1 MDSKT
6 NSQIIIEN
14 IKHEIKI
21 QNLKLDF
28 IAKSLGI
35 SIGEFSKILSGER
48 KNFYKYLFAISNILN
63 VEFMK
68 LFYNKEHKMAEQFN
82 LQELENLR
90 LELEKKEFL
99 IAQFQQTIKA
109 NEIALK
115 ALEELLKL
123 ERELKED
130 YRSFGS

>member
-1 MDSKT
+1 MSKKNQLNLISFSYYCVIKLNYMDSKT

-48 KNFYKYLFAISNILN
+48 KNFY
-63 VEFMK
+63 
-68 LFYNKEHKMAEQFN
+68 
-82 LQELENLR
+82 
-90 LELEKKEFL
+90 
-99 IAQFQQTIKA
+99 
-109 NEIALK
+109 
-115 ALEELLKL
+115 
-123 ERELKED
+123 
-130 YRSFGS
+130 

>member
-1 MDSKT
+1 
-6 NSQIIIEN
+6 
-14 IKHEIKI
+14 
-21 QNLKLDF
+21 
-28 IAKSLGI
+28 
-35 SIGEFSKILSGER
+35 
-48 KNFYKYLFAISNILN
+48 
-63 VEFMK
+63 MK